1 MLENQHN
8 LMNVNNLYFTCI
20 TSIVE
25 LSKTVLSI
33 VQPLM
38 LKSRLEEIILC
49 SCKTYTFRV

>member
-20 TSIVE
+20 TSIAE

-49 SCKTYTFRV
+49 SCYIFRV